1 MALLMRPHIFQTKY
15 LTIYLPNWN
24 FENSKY
30 PLIIYQYHFRPE
42 IAYIQRDTVNLPAL
56 KQTVSNK
63 AMERKKRTQI
73 LQKARL
79 KKEVMP

>member
-1 MALLMRPHIFQTKY
+1 MY
-15 LTIYLPNWN
+15 LSY
-24 FENSKY
+24 FSCG
-30 PLIIYQYHFRPE
+30 FRPE

-63 AMERKKRTQI
+63 AVERKKRTQI

-79 KKEVMP
+79 KKEVLP